1 MASNVE
7 LPSSGYDVQV
17 VGDYPPQLNCGICM
31 FIMKNAMHGC
41 TKHVFC
47 EGCIMKYIECEVR
60 IDGNIMCPGGCRKVI
75 DASKIEPNEF
85 ADRMINCLT
94 TKCTNEGCNWQGDL
108 LDLVQVHQLNCE
120 YILQSCINLGCNE
133 KYLKKVQV
141 D

>member
-47 EGCIMKYIECEVR
+47 EGCIMKYIECGISYVVE
-60 IDGNIMCPGGCRKVI
+60 ILIHMNKIVI
-75 DASKIEPNEF
+75 
-85 ADRMINCLT
+85 
-94 TKCTNEGCNWQGDL
+94 
-108 LDLVQVHQLNCE
+108 
-120 YILQSCINLGCNE
+120 
-133 KYLKKVQV
+133 
-141 D
+141 